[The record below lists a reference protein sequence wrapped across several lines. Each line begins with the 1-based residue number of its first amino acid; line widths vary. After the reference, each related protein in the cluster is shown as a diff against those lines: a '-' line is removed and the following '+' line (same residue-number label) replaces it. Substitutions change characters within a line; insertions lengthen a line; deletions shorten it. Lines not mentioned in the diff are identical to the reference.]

1 MQGGLDPSPLPAA
14 LGNTVR
20 LWQASLDVTDWRALL
35 SHLSAEEQG
44 RAQRFAFER
53 DARRYVASHAALRSV
68 LGTLLGLRPDD
79 VALGAEAGGKPVLA
93 DGGGMVQFSLSHAE
107 ELALIGVA
115 ARPLGVDLEWLAAPL
130 DVEALA
136 RSVFSPRERAVFAQV
151 APAMR
156 REVFLRVWTQ
166 KEAIL
171 KATGRGLAILP
182 PEVEVLLAP
191 DDALGCQAAVPCCGS
206 RWQVET
212 MLPAPGYVGAVAQA
226 ASVGAAKAAE
236 STPES

>member
-1 MQGGLDPSPLPAA
+1 MPGGLDTVPLPVA
-14 LGNTVR
+14 LGAEVR
-20 LWQASLDVTDWRALL
+20 LWHAKLDIPDWQAWLPL
-35 SHLSAEEQG
+35 LSAEEQG

-68 LGTLLGLRPDD
+68 LGSLLSLRPADL
-79 VALGAEAGGKPVLA
+79 AFQTEAGGKPVLA
-93 DGGGMVQFSLSHAE
+93 EGGRGLQFSLSHAE

-136 RSVFSPRERAVFAQV
+136 GSVFSLRERTVFAQV
-151 APAMR
+151 APGMR
-156 REVFLRVWTQ
+156 REVFLRVWTR

-171 KATGRGLAILP
+171 KATGQGLAIPP

-191 DDALGCQAAVPCCGS
+191 DDAMGCQVALPCCRS

-212 MLPAPGYVGAVAQA
+212 VLPAPGYVGAVAQA
-226 ASVGAAKAAE
+226 AE
-236 STPES
+236 QPRL